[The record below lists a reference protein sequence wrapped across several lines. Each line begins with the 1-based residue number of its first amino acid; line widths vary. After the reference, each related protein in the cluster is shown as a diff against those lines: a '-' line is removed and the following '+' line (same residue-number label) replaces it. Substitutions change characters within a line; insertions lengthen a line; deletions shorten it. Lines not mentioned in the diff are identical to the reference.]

1 MHLRMNS
8 PPIRRMIP
16 AALVLAVVFAA
27 LDAAEVAAAAPTPSP
42 QGSGLLARG
51 AGYGQPRGSAQVR
64 RIQRQL
70 RSAGEVPGPVDGRF
84 GPLTEFAVR
93 RFQVRERLAVDGV
106 VGPRT
111 ETALGRSRAL
121 LRRGAGYGDA
131 DGAAR
136 VRALQRRLHSV
147 GASPGPVDGRFGP
160 LTEAAVRE
168 FQSQQ
173 RLAADGVV
181 GERTRGALR
190 QRLAQLSGARPE
202 SHGRQK
208 QRGNSKAKKP
218 SGQSAP
224 SRPLPKAPAV
234 TKPRS
239 DDGGLSRSG
248 ALALVLAGSCAL
260 VLLLLT
266 VASAR
271 RSRRAP
277 ASVHEAPAR
286 KDLGRLQESTPA
298 TDARGSRA
306 IPVLGYA
313 SGEAQPGHH
322 ARADLRAQAK
332 TISRECESR
341 GLALI
346 ELVHEREPQR
356 GSALERPG
364 LGYALERIAA
374 GDAKGL
380 AVAELS
386 RLTHSAPDLGR
397 VLEWFSGSDVRL
409 IAVAEGLDTDDP
421 AGQLAVRVLIQ
432 VAGWERERLVERTRD
447 GMQAARSKGP
457 PDVADYPDLRDR
469 IARMR
474 ADGMTLQ
481 AIADRLNAEAVPT
494 VRGGARW
501 RPSSVQ
507 AAAGYRRPAARKR
520 VAPTGDNRGHNT
532 NPPDP

>member
-1 MHLRMNS
+1 MMDLRTNS
-8 PPIRRMIP
+8 PPIRRVIST
-16 AALVLAVVFAA
+16 ALVLAVVFAA
-27 LDAAEVAAAAPTPSP
+27 LDAAEVAAAPPRPSP
-42 QGSGLLARG
+42 QGDGLLARG
-51 AGYGQPRGSAQVR
+51 AGYDQPRGAAQVR

-84 GPLTEFAVR
+84 GPLTESSVR

-106 VGPRT
+106 VGPQT
-111 ETALGRSRAL
+111 ETALRRRAAL

-136 VRALQRRLHSV
+136 VRVLQRQLRSV

-160 LTEAAVRE
+160 RTESAVRK
-168 FQSQQ
+168 FQSQE

-181 GERTRGALR
+181 GELTRRALR
-190 QRLAQLSGARPE
+190 QRLAQLSGA
-202 SHGRQK
+202 K
-208 QRGNSKAKKP
+208 GNKP
-218 SGQSAP
+218 SGQSAS
-224 SRPLPKAPAV
+224 SRPAPKAPAV
-234 TKPRS
+234 SNPRS
-239 DDGGLSRSG
+239 DHGGPSTTA
-248 ALALVLAGSCAL
+248 ALALGLAGLCAI
-260 VLLLLT
+260 VLLLLA
-266 VASAR
+266 VASPR
-271 RSRRAP
+271 RSRRAAAP
-277 ASVHEAPAR
+277 ASVREAAAAR
-286 KDLGRLQESTPA
+286 KGFGRVEESTPA
-298 TDARGSRA
+298 TGERGSRP
-306 IPVLGYA
+306 IPVFGYA
-313 SGEAQPGHH
+313 SGDAPPGQR
-322 ARADLRAQAK
+322 ARANLRAQAK
-332 TISRECESR
+332 TISRESESR

-374 GDAKGL
+374 GEAKGL
-380 AVAELS
+380 VVAELA
-386 RLTHSAPDLGR
+386 RLTHSAADLGR

-409 IAVAEGLDTDDP
+409 VAVAEGLDTDDP
-421 AGQLAVRVLIQ
+421 AGQLSVRTLIQ
-432 VAGWERERLVERTRD
+432 VGGWERERLVERTRD
-447 GMQAARSKGP
+447 GMQAARRKGP

-481 AIADRLNAEAVPT
+481 AIADQLNAEAVPT

-507 AAAGYRRPAARKR
+507 AAAGYRRPAARR
-520 VAPTGDNRGHNT
+520 HTAATGDNRGHNT